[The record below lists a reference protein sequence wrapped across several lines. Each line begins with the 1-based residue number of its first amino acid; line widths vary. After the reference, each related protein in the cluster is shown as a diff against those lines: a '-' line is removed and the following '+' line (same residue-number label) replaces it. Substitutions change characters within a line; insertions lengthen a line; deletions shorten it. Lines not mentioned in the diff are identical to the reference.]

1 MLLHFFYRHLHV
13 YPSHKVERAAG
24 AASKNNC
31 GGSPPNRIPSKNFS
45 NTRNGYRRQLFND
58 PRLTDKFESYCSES
72 LGYFVEYAALIK
84 YALLHLKVY
93 LLSCFRTHVLTNP
106 GGHAAAD
113 KEVFKHTL
121 LGSVRFVVLVLR
133 GQRDHDHHH
142 DADSDG
148 GEAQEEAA
156 PHIADTGGIVGLR
169 IVVGV
174 IRRSNGK
181 PLGRSG
187 FVGFGQI
194 CRELQKNPG
203 GVAVQC
209 LRGLFR

>member
-1 MLLHFFYRHLHV
+1 MSILLIKLRELRE
-13 YPSHKVERAAG
+13 PPL
-24 AASKNNC
+24 KNNC

-148 GEAQEEAA
+148 GEAQEEALS
-156 PHIADTGGIVGLR
+156 GI
-169 IVVGV
+169 
-174 IRRSNGK
+174 
-181 PLGRSG
+181 
-187 FVGFGQI
+187 GQ
-194 CRELQKNPG
+194 Q
-203 GVAVQC
+203 AWH
-209 LRGLFR
+209 